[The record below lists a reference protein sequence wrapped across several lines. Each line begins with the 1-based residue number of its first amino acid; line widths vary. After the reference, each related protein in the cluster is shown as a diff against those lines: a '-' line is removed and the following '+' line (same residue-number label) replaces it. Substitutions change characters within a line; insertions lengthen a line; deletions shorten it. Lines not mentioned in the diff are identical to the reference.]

1 MVEALGS
8 TMCLGRRTVV
18 DGRSF
23 GVEPGGSCTF
33 PGRNGAGESTIM
45 RLLTVLFIP

>member
-1 MVEALGS
+1 MVETLGS
-8 TMCLGRRTVV
+8 TMRLSRRTVV

-23 GVEPGGSCTF
+23 GVEPGGSCAF
-33 PGRNGAGESTIM
+33 PGCNGTGESTIM